1 MCAKKTGKTLPKY
14 ETHVAPRMDEIK
26 TMFENGARMK
36 DVAQALGVSPRSMF
50 RYANDHP
57 RLRELIEEAKK
68 PADDCVEYAF
78 YRTATGFHYKE
89 KKIEKDEDGNI
100 VKETV
105 YEKYFPPSPQAA
117 FRWLLNRRR
126 DQWSLN
132 GNETQIDPDA
142 DSSGIIEI
150 PAINAAEFEAE
161 REAELKRLEAE
172 KNV

>member
-1 MCAKKTGKTLPKY
+1 MQHFDEFFMNCAPWLSGC
-14 ETHVAPRMDEIK
+14 E
-26 TMFENGARMK
+26 
-36 DVAQALGVSPRSMF
+36 ALGVSPRSMF

-126 DQWSLN
+126 DQWSLS

-142 DSSGIIEI
+142 NSSGIIEI